1 MLNECRW
8 IEACSETDTR
18 PNLLTHKADLL
29 DRKLVWLQC
38 TSKMSKML
46 IVLPVKQI
54 LRLVIWLVKV
64 VIEALQLLPKAIKT
78 NASILVMEVQIS
90 VGVDFL
96 SRPKEASGLM
106 WKIYFQMWALVTLTH
121 LCSS

>member
-38 TSKMSKML
+38 TSKMSKI

-54 LRLVIWLVKV
+54 FRKTGYLAGESGDRGFAVAVQTNVAIV
-64 VIEALQLLPKAIKT
+64 VRYLW
-78 NASILVMEVQIS
+78 V
-90 VGVDFL
+90 
-96 SRPKEASGLM
+96 
-106 WKIYFQMWALVTLTH
+106 
-121 LCSS
+121 